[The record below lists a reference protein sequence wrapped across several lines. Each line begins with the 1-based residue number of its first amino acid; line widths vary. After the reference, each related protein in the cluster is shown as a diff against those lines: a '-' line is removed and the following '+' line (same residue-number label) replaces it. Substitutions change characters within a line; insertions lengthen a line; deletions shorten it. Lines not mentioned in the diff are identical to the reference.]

1 MIQSRITA
9 KSQTTVPQAVRRAL
23 GIRAGDSLE
32 YEIEGDRVVLRK
44 ARAAP
49 ADDPFV
55 HFDEWA
61 GDADS
66 RAYADF

>member
-1 MIQSRITA
+1 MIQSRITSKA
-9 KSQTTVPQAVRRAL
+9 QTTVPQAVRRAL
-23 GIRAGDSLE
+23 GIRAGDVLE
-32 YEIEGDRVVLRK
+32 YVIDGDRVVLRK
-44 ARAAP
+44 APAVA

-61 GDADS
+61 SDEDC